1 VSKAHVASRKRP
13 QREEGAAALEFAII
27 GTLLMLLVMGV
38 IEFGLFLSQNEVWQ
52 SAAREGARVAAV
64 QEDVDADNFFT
75 DADVAAAV
83 NNAGHPY
90 DCGARDGNP
99 CDGTGGA
106 SNPSQFACDANGA
119 NCAASDCAT
128 AGVGELITVKWDQH
142 FEVPNLFGLIPVLG
156 GNREVRGVFRC
167 E

>member
-1 VSKAHVASRKRP
+1 LR
-13 QREEGAAALEFAII
+13 REEGAAALEFAII
-27 GTLLMLLVMGV
+27 GTLLMLLVFGV

-64 QEDVDADNFFT
+64 QEDVYPAPSGDGFFT
-75 DADVAAAV
+75 SDDVAAAV

-99 CDGTGGA
+99 CDGSGGV
-106 SNPSQFACDANGA
+106 SNPSQFVCDANGV
-119 NCAASDCAT
+119 NCVAGDCAS
-128 AGVGELITVKWDQH
+128 AGVGTLITVKWDQN
-142 FEVPNLFGLIPVLG
+142 FNVPNLFGLIPVLDED
-156 GNREVRGVFRC
+156 REVRGVFRC

>member
-27 GTLLMLLVMGV
+27 GTLLMLLVFGV

-64 QEDVDADNFFT
+64 QQDVDNDNFFT
-75 DADVAAAV
+75 GADVTLAVNAAA
-83 NNAGHPY
+83 HPY
-90 DCGARDGNP
+90 GP
-99 CDGTGGA
+99 A
-106 SNPSQFACDANGA
+106 SATPTQYICDANGL
-119 NCAASDCAT
+119 NCVEGDCTT
-128 AGVGELITVKWDQH
+128 AGVGELVTVKWLQN
-142 FEVPNLFGLIPVLG
+142 FNVPNLFGLIPVLG
-156 GNREVRGVFRC
+156 GDREVRGVFRC